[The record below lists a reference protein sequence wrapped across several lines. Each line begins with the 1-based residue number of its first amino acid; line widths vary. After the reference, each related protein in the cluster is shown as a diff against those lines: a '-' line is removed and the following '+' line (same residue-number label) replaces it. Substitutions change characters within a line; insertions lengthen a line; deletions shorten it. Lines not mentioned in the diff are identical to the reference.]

1 MRYIFQLA
9 EVHSAGQRRNGET
22 AVAVRLRAGP
32 APVSKFKMNDR
43 LSQRKGP
50 TIVVILFGMD
60 WAESPVS
67 EDLSDVVN
75 HRRVSAEED
84 IQIGDV

>member
-1 MRYIFQLA
+1 M
-9 EVHSAGQRRNGET
+9 EKQRLLC
-22 AVAVRLRAGP
+22 VC
-32 APVSKFKMNDR
+32 APGRPREQIQNEHR